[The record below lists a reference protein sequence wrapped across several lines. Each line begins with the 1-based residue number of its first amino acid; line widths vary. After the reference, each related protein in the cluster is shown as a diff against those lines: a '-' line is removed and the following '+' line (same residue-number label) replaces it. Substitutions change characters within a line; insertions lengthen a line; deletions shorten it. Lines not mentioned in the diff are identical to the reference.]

1 MIEHK
6 KKGIPGSKG
15 EEIFKQNVFTQLLN
29 CASKNNIKCWFV
41 LKRNIKKSFP
51 SCLDS
56 VSSLTVYI
64 NSKVL
69 ESDSFNFTETL
80 LLKLKY

>member
-29 CASKNNIKCWFV
+29 CASKNNIV
-41 LKRNIKKSFP
+41 LICFEKKHQKIISFMLRF
-51 SCLDS
+51 SLQS
-56 VSSLTVYI
+56 HYVHKFQSSEI
-64 NSKVL
+64 
-69 ESDSFNFTETL
+69 
-80 LLKLKY
+80 